1 MVDEYE
7 AEAAVIESNLNQNNL
22 KINNPVVST
31 TIKEELTEEKE
42 QLLQELY
49 INKEE
54 DYIPIR
60 KKYVYNHILTGL
72 NNFKKLK

>member
-22 KINNPVVST
+22 QMNIPVVST
-31 TIKEELTEEKE
+31 TIGEELTKEKE
-42 QLLQELY
+42 QLSQELY

-60 KKYVYNHILTGL
+60 KKYVYIYILTGL